1 MSRPWCG
8 RRRPSAH
15 HLFVWCSRYES
26 RDVLS
31 QVQVEGNAAM
41 ISVHA
46 ITFDCANVSAVA
58 QFWSETL
65 GGRIDPGASNDTA
78 VLEARADAGPLR
90 LAFRKVPE
98 GKFFKNR
105 AHLDLVADDFDLE
118 GARLLS
124 LGAVRLYDYAL
135 FDTRWTTFADV
146 EGNEFDL
153 IDANVRDR

>member
-1 MSRPWCG
+1 MTS
-8 RRRPSAH
+8 
-15 HLFVWCSRYES
+15 
-26 RDVLS
+26 VLR
-31 QVQVEGNAAM
+31 
-41 ISVHA
+41 

-58 QFWSETL
+58 QFWYETL
-65 GGRIDPGASNDTA
+65 GGRIDLSTSKDSA
-78 VLEARADAGPLR
+78 VLEVRADAGPLR

-105 AHLDLVADDFDLE
+105 VHLDLVADDFDLE

-124 LGAVRLYDYAL
+124 LGAIRLYDFAL

-153 IDANVRDR
+153 IDANVRGR